1 MPLSRRQLLRFGVAG
16 SAAALVGTSAVSS
29 ARLPAPRWRGGD
41 PFGLG
46 VASGDPTADGVVLWT
61 RLALIRLPRR
71 ARRHGWDPVAVEY
84 EVAHDESLRQVVAHG
99 TAAATREFAHS
110 VHPEIHG
117 LEPLAG
123 TSTDSVRGRRSPRW
137 AGPALG

>member
-1 MPLSRRQLLRFGVAG
+1 MRGCLRRDGEEVTRPG
-16 SAAALVGTSAVSS
+16 SVWHREIRQRTVSS
-29 ARLPAPRWRGGD
+29 CGHAWR
-41 PFGLG
+41 
-46 VASGDPTADGVVLWT
+46 
-61 RLALIRLPRR
+61 RIRLPRR

-99 TAAATREFAHS
+99 TAAATRELAHS